1 MEYTV
6 SEVAN
11 ALETNT
17 VTVRR
22 WITNGSLR
30 ASLQSN
36 KSGYKI
42 SDADLLR
49 FLLKHPK
56 YAHKASSSSLFRL
69 NPSIS
74 IGQSAIERI
83 LKEYGSISISNA
95 DEVFDTEIK
104 KLHQEVTEKE
114 NELMILKGHLRALQT
129 VQEIL
134 SHYTH

>member
-6 SEVAN
+6 SAVAN
-11 ALETNT
+11 ALGTNP

-22 WITNGSLR
+22 WITNGSLK
-30 ASLQSN
+30 ASLHSN

-42 SDADLLR
+42 HEADLLR

-56 YAHKASSSSLFRL
+56 YAHKASSSSLFRS

-74 IGQSAIERI
+74 IGQSAIEQI
-83 LKEYGSISISNA
+83 LKEYGSISINNV
-95 DEVFDTEIK
+95 DEVFDTAIK
-104 KLHQEVTEKE
+104 KLQKEATEKE